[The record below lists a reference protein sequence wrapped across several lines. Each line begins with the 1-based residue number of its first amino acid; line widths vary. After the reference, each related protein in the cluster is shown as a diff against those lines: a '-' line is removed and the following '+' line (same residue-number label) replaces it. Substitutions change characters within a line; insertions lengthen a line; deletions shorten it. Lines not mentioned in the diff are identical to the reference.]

1 MKATRVDGLPLL
13 SGPRRFWIG
22 DLMAAVALAALGM
35 TLAVLVDRSDMSP
48 GERTAFAVIAA
59 LAFLMLYCQ
68 WPLSSLRRRHALLAI
83 GAPGLGLDV
92 SCPDHDDLRGTS
104 LDRPGRGCGAGH
116 HHDAERGHLPHD
128 VGLKRHCGGAGERV
142 PTCD

>member
-1 MKATRVDGLPLL
+1 MKGTRVDGLPLL

-35 TLAVLVDRSDMSP
+35 TLAVLVDRSDMMP

-68 WPLSSLRRRHALLAI
+68 WPLSSLRAVTCIPGDRHFWASSRWFLLW
-83 GAPGLGLDV
+83 P
-92 SCPDHDDLRGTS
+92 P
-104 LDRPGRGCGAGH
+104 
-116 HHDAERGHLPHD
+116 
-128 VGLKRHCGGAGERV
+128 
-142 PTCD
+142 

>member
-35 TLAVLVDRSDMSP
+35 TLAVLVDRSDMMP

-59 LAFLMLYCQ
+59 LVFLMLYCQ
-68 WPLSSLRRRHALLAI
+68 WPLSNLRAGDMHSWRSALLGFVSMALALATMTCVALLTIALAEGAALVIIMMLSVAI
-83 GAPGLGLDV
+83 YLTTWD
-92 SCPDHDDLRGTS
+92 
-104 LDRPGRGCGAGH
+104 
-116 HHDAERGHLPHD
+116 
-128 VGLKRHCGGAGERV
+128 
-142 PTCD
+142 